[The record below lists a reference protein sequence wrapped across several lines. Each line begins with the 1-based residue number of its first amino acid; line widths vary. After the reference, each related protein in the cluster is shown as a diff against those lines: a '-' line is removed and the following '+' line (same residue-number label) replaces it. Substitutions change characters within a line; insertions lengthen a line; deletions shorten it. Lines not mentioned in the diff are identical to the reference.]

1 MTKTSETRTRA
12 AADLAAQ
19 ISAETETAHGLA
31 LALEILTAAGDDTPA
46 GLYNAAKRRTE
57 AAAVLQALCA
67 QLDRMQ
73 TAADQLE
80 EITVQLVQPISRA
93 EICADCKSSKEKC
106 ALCFVRKSLLAE
118 DQPGDQSGAGY
129 QLDSGEA
136 LADFA
141 RRVQQMPLD
150 QLDALT
156 DQPGALSPADQ
167 ISAAE
172 QKRRTRKG
180 GAAQ

>member
-1 MTKTSETRTRA
+1 MTKTNETRTRA

-31 LALEILTAAGDDTPA
+31 LALEILTAAGDATPA
-46 GLYNAAKRRTE
+46 GLYNAQNRRTE

-93 EICADCKSSKEKC
+93 EICADCKSSKENC
-106 ALCFVRKSLLAE
+106 ALCVVHKLQLAE
-118 DQPGDQSGAGY
+118 DQPG
-129 QLDSGEA
+129 
-136 LADFA
+136 
-141 RRVQQMPLD
+141 D

-172 QKRRTRKG
+172 QKRSSRTRKG

>member
-46 GLYNAAKRRTE
+46 GLYNAQKRRTE

-93 EICADCKSSKEKC
+93 E
-106 ALCFVRKSLLAE
+106 LAA

>member
-1 MTKTSETRTRA
+1 MTKTSETRA

-46 GLYNAAKRRTE
+46 GLYNAQKRRTE

-73 TAADQLE
+73 TKADQLE

-93 EICADCKSSKEKC
+93 ELAAD
-106 ALCFVRKSLLAE
+106 
-118 DQPGDQSGAGY
+118 QTGAGY

-172 QKRRTRKG
+172 QKRSRRTRKG

>member
-46 GLYNAAKRRTE
+46 GLYNAQNRRTE

-93 EICADCKSSKEKC
+93 ELAAD
-106 ALCFVRKSLLAE
+106 
-118 DQPGDQSGAGY
+118 QTGAGY

-141 RRVQQMPLD
+141 RRVQQLTPE
-150 QLDALT
+150 QL
-156 DQPGALSPADQ
+156 DQ
-167 ISAAE
+167 ISDGSGAALPD
-172 QKRRTRKG
+172 QTGKG
-180 GAAQ
+180 GAAV

>member
-1 MTKTSETRTRA
+1 MTKTSETRA

-46 GLYNAAKRRTE
+46 GLYNAQKRRTE

-93 EICADCKSSKEKC
+93 E
-106 ALCFVRKSLLAE
+106 LAA
-118 DQPGDQSGAGY
+118 DQSGAGY
-129 QLDSGEA
+129 KLDSGEA

-172 QKRRTRKG
+172 QKRSSRTRKG